1 MIRLMGL
8 TETSEDYSRSVAW
21 AIIGQGTLVEQ
32 EAGLLGEY
40 LALGGFQVYFLRSLQ
55 IFGGRLFSSTER
67 QNLFC

>member
-40 LALGGFQVYFLRSLQ
+40 LALGGFQVYF
-55 IFGGRLFSSTER
+55 I
-67 QNLFC
+67 